1 MKILTECDNN
11 IYFLSKKSRKIGIP
25 REQCPLDIP
34 FAFNYGRKCCLYD
47 EEGSYVNDN
56 WVGTGNPLGFFNHTC
71 KENLEISCSKERCIS
86 NGEMFEL
93 LLILL

>member
-1 MKILTECDNN
+1 M
-11 IYFLSKKSRKIGIP
+11 
-25 REQCPLDIP
+25 
-34 FAFNYGRKCCLYD
+34 
-47 EEGSYVNDN
+47 NDN
-56 WVGTGNPLGFFNHTC
+56 WVGTGNPLGFFSQTC

>member
-1 MKILTECDNN
+1 MNGCDNN
-11 IYFLSKKSRKIGIP
+11 IYFLSKKPRKIGPP

-56 WVGTGNPLGFFNHTC
+56 WVGNGNALAFSSLTC
-71 KENLEISCSKERCIS
+71 KEDLEISCSKERCIS
-86 NGEMFEL
+86 NGEMLEL
-93 LLILL
+93 LQILLSII

>member
-1 MKILTECDNN
+1 MC
-11 IYFLSKKSRKIGIP
+11 
-25 REQCPLDIP
+25 CP
-34 FAFNYGRKCCLYD
+34 YD
-47 EEGSYVNDN
+47 EEGSYENDN
-56 WVGTGNPLGFFNHTC
+56 WIGTGNPLTFFSLTTC